1 MFENPDP
8 FSVFFSSAI
17 NKAQSERPRGVP
29 YIVAAPARPLRGAP
43 PARRAEP
50 YIVAAPARP
59 LRGRAGAAPRRA
71 ARRSAA
77 GGA

>member
-1 MFENPDP
+1 M
-8 FSVFFSSAI
+8 
-17 NKAQSERPRGVP
+17 P
-29 YIVAAPARPLRGAP
+29 YIVAAPARPLRGRAGAAPAPLRGAP